1 MVYKTV
7 GKKSEQRKT
16 FNLRISW
23 VNDRD
28 ETVVKRY
35 FTKIQAAS
43 ELGISYTSI
52 CRKLKGMSVPKYA
65 YLTIQSIR
73 EPAQVGV
80 IKQLY
85 C

>member
-1 MVYKTV
+1 MQYNITMVYKTV

-35 FTKIQAAS
+35 FTKIKAGS
-43 ELGISYTSI
+43 
-52 CRKLKGMSVPKYA
+52 
-65 YLTIQSIR
+65 
-73 EPAQVGV
+73 
-80 IKQLY
+80 
-85 C
+85 